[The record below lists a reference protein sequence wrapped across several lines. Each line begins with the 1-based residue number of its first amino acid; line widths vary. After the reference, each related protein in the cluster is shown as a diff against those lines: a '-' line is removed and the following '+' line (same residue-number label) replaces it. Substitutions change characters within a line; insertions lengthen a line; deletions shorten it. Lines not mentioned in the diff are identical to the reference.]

1 MAKKVIMMM
10 GYPGSGK
17 TTYINNSF
25 TGKEYTIIHGD
36 DHKTESKMRKA
47 FISALQSQ
55 DSSNIVLD
63 ATHASKVKRLVFI
76 SIAKQYTNDIS
87 LIHMNTSLET
97 SLKRNFER
105 VGDKQVP
112 RIALF
117 TYRKRFE
124 EPSIEEGFSNI
135 EILEEN

>member
-17 TTYINNSF
+17 TTYINNNF

-36 DHKTESKMRKA
+36 DHKTESKMKKA
-47 FISALQSQ
+47 FLSAIQSEN
-55 DSSNIVLD
+55 SCNIVLD
-63 ATHASKVKRLVFI
+63 ATFASMIKRVVFI

-87 LIHMNTSLET
+87 LIHINTSLET
-97 SLKRNFER
+97 SLKRNLER
-105 VGDKQVP
+105 IGDKRVP
-112 RIALF
+112 NIALF

-135 EILEEN
+135 EIVEEN